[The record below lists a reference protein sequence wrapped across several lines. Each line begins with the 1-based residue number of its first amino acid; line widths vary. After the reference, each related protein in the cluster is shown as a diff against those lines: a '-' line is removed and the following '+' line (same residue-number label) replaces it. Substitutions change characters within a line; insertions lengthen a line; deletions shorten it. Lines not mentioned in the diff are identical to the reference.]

1 MGKRPAARQASPMWV
16 DTADLSTSDGH
27 LFFERV
33 NRGPGGGGLRR
44 LRRGIVRGL
53 LRGADGPPESTS
65 GTVFPSVVHRLF
77 RRVVLRAGD
86 LQSRSRPVATLR
98 RIHAVTGPHDS
109 STKSSKPALP
119 GIWFKSPKTHA
130 WRLTAGPRALPR
142 SAVATGCRGSS
153 GSPYRGLGTP
163 HGSRRVHPVLDG
175 SSPPAPTP
183 CLLHHRVMTV
193 RPISGAMPPRGEP
206 AC

>member
-1 MGKRPAARQASPMWV
+1 MSESAAAVGQSEPPFRHCDSIPIHGGFYARWRPTFDA
-16 DTADLSTSDGH
+16 LSD
-27 LFFERV
+27 
-33 NRGPGGGGLRR
+33 
-44 LRRGIVRGL
+44 
-53 LRGADGPPESTS
+53 
-65 GTVFPSVVHRLF
+65 
-77 RRVVLRAGD
+77 
-86 LQSRSRPVATLR
+86 TLR
-98 RIHAVTGPHDS
+98 SGHGCDFWTRLDPEFANS
-109 STKSSKPALP
+109 LSKTTDLDASLP

-163 HGSRRVHPVLDG
+163 HGSRRVHPALNG

-183 CLLHHRVMTV
+183 CLLHHRVMTL